1 MAENSGPGETKDP
14 GVTKRAILLALFL
27 IVLLAPAGFY
37 LELVTKLAYNFN
49 TMVPPITPLGLLFVV
64 AALNSLRRKRKRP
77 LTRRELLVVYILLT
91 IGAPLVAHGTL
102 LWFLSSSFGWQYYA
116 RTSPQWETAFFQFVP
131 GWFYPPDWVAAEGF
145 FQGRASVPWAQW
157 WPPLAAWGSFFIAL
171 FTANLFALL
180 LFRPQWITHERLSF
194 PIAQVP
200 LETVHDGP
208 GGRGRL
214 PVAKMFWAG
223 FGIATFLNLQYQM
236 PTIIPSLPS
245 ISLGEYMLI
254 AWQKVG
260 PLAGLGD
267 IWMVLY
273 PWCIALAYLI
283 PKELSFSVWFF
294 YLVRVA
300 LCVLA
305 IAAGATPRKPEEWYG
320 TVFPAPYFQGGGAV
334 LAIGL
339 LALWTGRRHLTRA
352 VKSVFVRDFRADPQE
367 PLAYRWVLLGLL
379 LSCGY
384 LVLFCT
390 SAGCRSFVALA
401 LVGLTVSYHVV
412 WARLRAENGMS
423 FIGFPFTVDDM
434 LTQPAGSASFL
445 PAEIVTITATRWAYF
460 PGWGESCEVIT
471 GASLDALKIADS
483 ARIRLRPLM
492 LAMIGGFLFAL
503 VVGTYVVLTG
513 TYHYGFYN
521 LQPSGGW
528 LAGMVRGGGTNIFDS
543 LTNPSRLSLP
553 AVVALAS
560 GMVVTLL
567 LGQLRL
573 RFWWW
578 PLHPVGYLAANVW
591 GSQWWYMP
599 LFVGWLLKTLVVR
612 YGGLRLYQKTVP
624 IAIGIIVGDRVS
636 EILWSLGLWL
646 TRQYG

>member
-1 MAENSGPGETKDP
+1 MAESSGPGDAKDN

-49 TMVPPITPLGLLFVV
+49 TMVPPITPLGLLFLV
-64 AALNSLRRKRKRP
+64 AALNPLYRRLKRP
-77 LTRRELLVVYILLT
+77 LSRSELLVVYILLT

-102 LWFLSSSFGWQYYA
+102 LWFLSCSFGWQYYA

-145 FQGRASVPWAQW
+145 FQGRAPVPWAQW

-171 FTANLFALL
+171 FMANLFALL

-223 FGIATFLNLQYQM
+223 FGIATFLNLQYRM

-245 ISLGEYMLI
+245 ISLGEYMLV

-339 LALWTGRRHLTRA
+339 LALWTGRRGAARLPLGAARPAALLRLSRPLLHVRRMPLLRRA
-352 VKSVFVRDFRADPQE
+352 RPRRPDGLLPRRVGAPPGGERHELHRVPLHRGRHAHPAGRQRRLPARRDRDHVRH
-367 PLAYRWVLLGLL
+367 PLVLLP
-379 LSCGY
+379 
-384 LVLFCT
+384 
-390 SAGCRSFVALA
+390 
-401 LVGLTVSYHVV
+401 
-412 WARLRAENGMS
+412 GM
-423 FIGFPFTVDDM
+423 G
-434 LTQPAGSASFL
+434 
-445 PAEIVTITATRWAYF
+445 
-460 PGWGESCEVIT
+460 GE
-471 GASLDALKIADS
+471 L
-483 ARIRLRPLM
+483 
-492 LAMIGGFLFAL
+492 
-503 VVGTYVVLTG
+503 
-513 TYHYGFYN
+513 
-521 LQPSGGW
+521 
-528 LAGMVRGGGTNIFDS
+528 
-543 LTNPSRLSLP
+543 
-553 AVVALAS
+553 
-560 GMVVTLL
+560 
-567 LGQLRL
+567 
-573 RFWWW
+573 
-578 PLHPVGYLAANVW
+578 
-591 GSQWWYMP
+591 
-599 LFVGWLLKTLVVR
+599 
-612 YGGLRLYQKTVP
+612 
-624 IAIGIIVGDRVS
+624 
-636 EILWSLGLWL
+636 
-646 TRQYG
+646 